1 MNLLISITQAGIALF
16 LELRILA
23 SPRGVMSVIMS
34 SSDRRL
40 CCADVIPKTCVLD
53 EGGGRR
59 AGGSRVVRRFDSFTQ
74 ALIGSVGLY
83 NVTVT
88 YWFNYTG
95 TLCCKLL

>member
-1 MNLLISITQAGIALF
+1 
-16 LELRILA
+16 
-23 SPRGVMSVIMS
+23 MS

-40 CCADVIPKTCVLD
+40 CCADVIPKTCVY
-53 EGGGRR
+53 EGGAAGQAGRESS
-59 AGGSRVVRRFDSFTQ
+59 GQEMIRFDSFTQ

-83 NVTVT
+83 NVIVT